1 MKQRFYLAGLLPAFS
16 ALLLHAG
23 GEFNGRMELGAVG
36 DPVPGWRLYVGKALL
51 KEVEPKRMHVPVV
64 TEKGVDGQGMRIP
77 AYPGIL
83 SCGLQSRY
91 FLIDWNGE
99 VEISFQYRM
108 VSPEKRGNVRCN
120 VDFRAFG
127 DRAVRN
133 APVANPR
140 YPHYPVLTGAGVP
153 YSAQWTEFRRRFP
166 VVKWH
171 NYYLLTLNI
180 SSTDGKAIN
189 SAIELDN
196 IRIEKVGG
204 KKEVM
209 EEAAVVPDR
218 PRPVYR
224 KNDPVRLAVSAT
236 LNSKDSVVDG
246 VLEISGRPDPSRK
259 ILKPVRLERKKTL
272 GDGSSLYAGTLSFPA
287 EKFGYFQADLKVKN
301 RKIDTLGSW
310 SVVHPDLDHPR
321 FTPGWSLGSN
331 VSHYLNPYNT
341 PHREIGKVVGWRN
354 SGGML
359 EQYDIMRLCGV
370 RLGRVWGYLR
380 MIQREENW
388 FDRTQMDPCLNA
400 LKERRIEPVFCLAGG
415 AGMTF
420 RDAGPNPAVSDY
432 PPFLYRYLKPKTN
445 RKGILYLDW
454 PLDQWEKH
462 VRNCLKS
469 WGDSVQIWELFNEP
483 DQNIMD
489 ASHYQKYLESSW
501 KTVKKENPAF
511 LLLGNGNT
519 CDVGFEKS
527 WCARLNQ
534 ANPDYVNWM
543 DGVAF
548 HPYWNST
555 DCIGGIYN
563 LYTRHIQELRSR
575 LKVQKPLWNTECYYI
590 QSARHPQ
597 VDFYLNNVVFDANDL
612 QRHFLDGLRNGV
624 VGAPTLAPESLQ
636 EFQAGVSRHP
646 ALSEAGVAMNALSWH
661 LRNMKTL
668 TAVPLGSYVRGG
680 VFRSADGS
688 EALGFLYDMRPKG
701 SVFTVPEGVE
711 TMDLFGNVLP
721 PKSVQDLSL
730 DPVYV
735 RGKSAVVE
743 KFIRNPNLRA
753 NAGAVYGRK
762 VGNEIYLNAENVW
775 ESAGVLE
782 IEFPKDTNLPAV
794 QFAFPDAKKDAWNVL
809 RSPGKTPGKFR
820 VKIGSEYAGG
830 NEVKMLPDTAVYPL
844 TTRESMLP
852 FGNGQK
858 ISFHSSPEGLCF
870 RALIRDSNV
879 TAPEKEIFSGDAL
892 EIFID
897 PEPFSNLSRD
907 RIMAT
912 VPLRAY
918 QYVFSAAGTGP
929 LRQWAVCRS
938 NPGFQTKAHFQS
950 RRTSDGYEIRG
961 TIPWQEL
968 QLGNTPVLAIEAEI
982 THMDSGKRLPKE
994 SLSGAKDRQAFA
1006 QRLHYPLFRPDAEA
1020 EKQLKG
1026 ASPIRNTD
1034 FRSGSFGDP
1043 DFWISSSFQK
1053 KNRILFRE
1061 GSIRISVQDP
1071 ENLCQNALRI
1081 QQEFEIP
1088 DGAAGCVVTLLARY
1102 RNVKPTGKKQDAYW
1116 PQGIMLT
1123 VGQWDWGRSR
1133 KQKFAGDS
1141 ELCCFQAYVPVGEI
1155 GKRHLLQAGLRA
1167 ASGELE
1173 IQYLNLNFVK

>member
-1 MKQRFYLAGLLPAFS
+1 MKMIRNQLAVLLMSS
-16 ALLLHAG
+16 ACFLHAG
-23 GEFNGRMELGAVG
+23 LEFNGEMELGNVG

-51 KEVEPKRMHVPVV
+51 KEVEPKRMHFPVV
-64 TEKGVDGQGMRIP
+64 TEQGVHGQGMRIP

-140 YPHYPVLTGAGVP
+140 HPNYPVLTGAGVP
-153 YSAQWTEFRRRFP
+153 YSAEWKEFRRRFR

-189 SAIELDN
+189 SAMELDN

-272 GDGSSLYAGTLSFPA
+272 DDGSSLYAGTLSFPA

-301 RKIDTLGSW
+301 RKIDTLGRW
-310 SVVHPDLDHPR
+310 SVVHPDPDHPR

-331 VSHYLNPYNT
+331 VFCHENPYYASHKELGT
-341 PHREIGKVVGWRN
+341 VVTWRN
-354 SGGML
+354 SGGIE
-359 EQYDIMRLCGV
+359 EQYDLMRICGV
-370 RLGRVWGYLR
+370 RLARVWGYLR
-380 MIQREENW
+380 IIQREENV
-388 FDRTQMDPCLNA
+388 FDRSMIDRSLKA

-420 RDAGPNPAVSDY
+420 RDAGPNPSVSDY

-462 VRNCLKS
+462 VRNCLKT

-489 ASHYQKYLESSW
+489 ASHYQKYLESTW

-597 VDFYLNNVVFDANDL
+597 VDFYLNNVAFDANDL

-624 VGAPTLAPESLQ
+624 VGAPTLAPDSLQ
-636 EFQAGVSRHP
+636 EFQAGVSHHP

-668 TAVPLGSYVRGG
+668 TVVPLGSYVHGG
-680 VFRSADGS
+680 VFRSADGA

-721 PKSVQDLSL
+721 PKSVQNLSL

-735 RGKSAVVE
+735 RGKIATVE

-762 VGNEIYLNAENVW
+762 IGNDIYLNAENVW

-782 IEFPKDTNLPAV
+782 IDFPKQKDLPSV
-794 QFAFPDAKKDAWNVL
+794 QFAFPDAKQDAWNVL
-809 RSPGKTPGKFR
+809 RNPSRLPGEFR
-820 VKIGSEYAGG
+820 VKIGTESAGG
-830 NEVKMLPDTAVYPL
+830 NEVKMLPETPLYPL

-870 RALIRDSNV
+870 RAVIRDANV
-879 TAPEKEIFSGDAL
+879 TAPQKEIFSGDAL

-897 PEPFSNLSRD
+897 PAPLSNLSRD

-912 VPLRAY
+912 VPLKAY
-918 QYVFSAAGTGP
+918 QYVFSAAGTGD

-938 NPGFQTKAHFQS
+938 NPDFRTQATFQS
-950 RRTSDGYEIRG
+950 QRTGDGYEIRG
-961 TIPWQEL
+961 RIPWKEL
-968 QLGNTPVLAIEAEI
+968 QLGNAPVLAIEAEI
-982 THMDSGKRLPKE
+982 THVDSGKTLPKE
-994 SLSGAKDRQAFA
+994 SLSGAKGRQAFA
-1006 QRLHYPLFRPDAEA
+1006 QRLHYPLFRPDADAKRQIENA
-1020 EKQLKG
+1020 
-1026 ASPIRNTD
+1026 APIRNAD
-1034 FRSGSFGDP
+1034 FQNGSFGDP
-1043 DFWISSSFQK
+1043 DFWILSSFQK
-1053 KNRILFRE
+1053 KNRIAFQP
-1061 GSIRISVQDP
+1061 GSVRISVQDP
-1071 ENLCQNALRI
+1071 ENLPQNALRI

-1088 DGAAGCVVTLLARY
+1088 DGAVGCIVTLLGRY
-1102 RNVKPTGKKQDAYW
+1102 RDVKPTGKKRDAYW

-1123 VGQWDWGRSR
+1123 VGEWDWGRSR
-1133 KQKFAGDS
+1133 KQTLSGNS
-1141 ELCCFQAYVPVGEI
+1141 GLCCFQAYVPVGKI
-1155 GKRHLLQAGLRA
+1155 GNRHLLQAGLRA

>member
-1 MKQRFYLAGLLPAFS
+1 MKNVRNQLACLLISSSFLLS
-16 ALLLHAG
+16 AG
-23 GEFNGRMELGAVG
+23 VEFNGNMELGKVG

-51 KEVEPKRMHVPVV
+51 KEVDADRMHFPVV
-64 TEKGVDGQGMRIP
+64 MEQGKNGYGMRVP

-83 SCGLQSRY
+83 NCGLQAGY
-91 FLIDWNGE
+91 FRIDWDGE
-99 VEISFQYRM
+99 VEVSFQYRM
-108 VSPEKRGNVRCN
+108 VSPEKRGNIRCN

-127 DRAVRN
+127 DRSVRN
-133 APVANPR
+133 APVADPR

-166 VVKWH
+166 AIKWH
-171 NYYLLTLNI
+171 NYYLMTLNI

-189 SAIELDN
+189 TALELDN
-196 IRIEKVGG
+196 VRIEKVGG
-204 KKEVM
+204 KKDGR

-224 KNDPVRLAVSAT
+224 KSDPIRLAVSAT

-246 VLEISGRPDPSRK
+246 VLEISGCTDSSGTIRK
-259 ILKPVRLERKKTL
+259 LVRLERKRAL
-272 GDGSSLYAGTLSFPA
+272 QDGGALYSGTLSFPA
-287 EKFGYFQADLKVKN
+287 EKFGYFQAKLTVN
-301 RKIDTLGSW
+301 GRRVDTLGSW
-310 SVVHPDLDHPR
+310 SVAHPDLDHPR

-331 VSHYLNPYNT
+331 VTNHVNPYNT
-341 PHREIGKVVGWRN
+341 PHRQIGTVAGWRN
-354 SGGML
+354 FGGML
-359 EQYDIMRLCGV
+359 ESYDVMRICGV

-380 MIQREENW
+380 EIQREENW
-388 FDRTQMDPCLNA
+388 FDRSQMDLC
-400 LKERRIEPVFCLAGG
+400 LKELKKRRIEPVFCLAGG

-420 RDAGPNPAVSDY
+420 RDAGPNPEVSDY
-432 PPFLYRYLKPKTN
+432 PPFLHRYLKPKTN

-469 WGDSVQIWELFNEP
+469 WGDTVQIWELFNEP
-483 DQNIMD
+483 DQNTMD
-489 ASHYQKYLESSW
+489 ASHYQKYLESTW
-501 KTVKKENPAF
+501 RTLKKENPKS

-563 LYTRHIQELRSR
+563 LYTRHIQELRAK
-575 LKVQKPLWNTECYYI
+575 LKVRKPLWNTECYYI

-624 VGAPTLAPESLQ
+624 VGAPSLAPESLV
-636 EFQAGVSRHP
+636 EFHAGVSRHP

-661 LRNMKTL
+661 LRNMKSL
-668 TAVPLGSYVRGG
+668 TPVSHGSYVRGG
-680 VFRSADGS
+680 VFRSANGA

-721 PKSVQDLSL
+721 PKSVQTLSL

-735 RGKSAVVE
+735 RGNGAAVE
-743 KFIRNPNLRA
+743 KVIRNPGLRA

-762 VGNEIYLNAENVW
+762 IGNDIYLNAENVW

-782 IEFPKDTNLPAV
+782 IEFPKEKNLPSV
-794 QFAFPDAKKDAWNVL
+794 QFAFPDAKQDAWNVL
-809 RSPGKTPGKFR
+809 RNPRSVPEKFR
-820 VKIGSEYAGG
+820 VKIGTEHAGG
-830 NEVKMLPDTAVYPL
+830 NEVKMIPETPFYPL
-844 TTRESMLP
+844 TARERMLP

-858 ISFHSSPEGLCF
+858 ISFHTSPEGLRF
-870 RALIRDSNV
+870 RAIIRDSNV
-879 TAPEKEIFSGDAL
+879 TPPRKDIFSGDAL

-897 PEPFSNLSRD
+897 PEPLSNLSRD

-912 VPLRAY
+912 VPLKAY
-918 QYVFSAAGTGP
+918 QYVFSAAGTGD

-938 NPGFQTKAHFQS
+938 NPEFRSEARFQS
-950 RRTSDGYEIRG
+950 RRMEGGYEISG
-961 TIPWQEL
+961 MIPWQEL
-968 QLGNTPVLAIEAEI
+968 SPGSAPFLAIEAEI
-982 THMDSGKRLPKE
+982 THMDGEKRLPKE
-994 SLSGAKDRQAFA
+994 SLSGRKDRQAYA

-1020 EKQLKG
+1020 EKEMRGVSSL
-1026 ASPIRNTD
+1026 RNAE

-1043 DFWISSSFQK
+1043 DIWILSSFQK
-1053 KNRILFRE
+1053 RNRITFE
-1061 GSIRISVQDP
+1061 PGSVRISVRDP
-1071 ENLCQNALRI
+1071 EALEQNALRI
-1081 QQEFEIP
+1081 QQNFEIP
-1088 DGAAGCVVTLLARY
+1088 EGATGCAVTLVARY
-1102 RNVKPTGKKQDAYW
+1102 RNVKPTGKKRNAYW
-1116 PQGIMLT
+1116 PQGVMLT
-1123 VGQWDWGRSR
+1123 VGEWDWGRSR
-1133 KQKFAGDS
+1133 KQSISGDS
-1141 ELCCFQAYVPVGEI
+1141 GFCCFQARFPVGEI
-1155 GKRHLLQAGLRA
+1155 GKRHLLQAGLRG
-1167 ASGELE
+1167 ASGDLE
-1173 IQYLNLNFVK
+1173 IRSLHLNFYK